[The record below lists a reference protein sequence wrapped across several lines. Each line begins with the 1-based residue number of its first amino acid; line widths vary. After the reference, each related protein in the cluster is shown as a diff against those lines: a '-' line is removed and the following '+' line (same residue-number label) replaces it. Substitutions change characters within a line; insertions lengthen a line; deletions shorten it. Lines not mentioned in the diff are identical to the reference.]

1 MFLLSCV
8 YFFRLMNSVMR
19 MESWTKQFLLSL
31 TTTYLEYSHS
41 ISDFSS
47 LRKRFNKNVR
57 K

>member
-19 MESWTKQFLLSL
+19 MESWAKQFLLCL
-31 TTTYLEYSHS
+31 ATTSLEYSHS